1 MTNHLLAALA
11 LAAVPALAIAQQQ
24 TVKPEATEIWS
35 PVPKIVTPGATDAM
49 PPSDAIRLFDGSN
62 LDEWVSAGT
71 SEPARWTV
79 HDGVVTVN
87 KQAGDIETKRH
98 FNNYQLHLEWQ
109 VPVGI
114 TGSSQ
119 ARGNSGVFLAT
130 IGKDGY
136 ELQVVDS
143 YENPTYVNGQ
153 AGSMYKQSPPLVNA
167 MRKPGE
173 WQVYDVVWTA
183 PTFNADGSVAT
194 PARVT
199 AFHNGVLVQNNFA
212 LKGTTQYIGAP
223 WYKAHG
229 PSPIRLQ
236 AHGDPSA
243 PISFRNIW
251 VRELP

>member
-1 MTNHLLAALA
+1 MTRNLLAALVLSA
-11 LAAVPALAIAQQQ
+11 TPLVAMAQQNPA
-24 TVKPEATEIWS
+24 KPEDTEIWS
-35 PVPKIVTPGATDAM
+35 PEPKIVTPAATLGN
-49 PPSDAIRLFDGSN
+49 PPSDAIVLFNGRN

-71 SEPARWTV
+71 AEPARWTV

-87 KQAGDIETKRH
+87 KQAGDIETKRK

-109 VPVGI
+109 VPLGI
-114 TGSSQ
+114 TGSNQ

-136 ELQVVDS
+136 ELQIVDS
-143 YENPTYVNGQ
+143 YQNKTYVNGQ
-153 AGSMYKQSPPLVNA
+153 AASMYKQSPPLANA

-183 PTFNADGSVAT
+183 PTFNADGTLAT

-199 AFHNGVLVQNNFA
+199 AFHNGVLVQNDFA